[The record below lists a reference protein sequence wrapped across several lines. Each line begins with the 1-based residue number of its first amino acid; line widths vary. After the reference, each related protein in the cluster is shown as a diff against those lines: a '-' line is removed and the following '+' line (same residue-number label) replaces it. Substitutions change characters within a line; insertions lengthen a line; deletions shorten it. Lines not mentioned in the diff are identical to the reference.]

1 MKSSNPKYN
10 TVMIIDDN
18 NIDVF
23 ITTQVLK
30 NANFATNTVTFNCAL
45 EAFKYISNTED
56 ETVLP
61 EIIFLDLNLD
71 GISGFDFLELYQTL
85 PTYKKE
91 KISVY
96 MVSSTIDPKDLEKIN
111 QNINLK
117 GFCEKYITK
126 EFLNSIKLLQIQ
138 GFVMQLKES

>member
-1 MKSSNPKYN
+1 MKSTSPKFS

-18 NIDVF
+18 NIDIF

-30 NANFATNTVTFNCAL
+30 NVNFAHNIMTFNGVL
-45 EAFKYISNTED
+45 EAFKYISNTVD
-56 ETVLP
+56 ETGLP
-61 EIIFLDLNLD
+61 EIIFLDLNLN
-71 GISGFDFLELYQTL
+71 GISGFDFLALYETL

-91 KISVY
+91 KIRVY
-96 MVSSTIDPKDLEKIN
+96 MVSSTIDPNDLEKVN

-126 EFLNSIKLLQIQ
+126 EFLNSI
-138 GFVMQLKES
+138 

>member
-1 MKSSNPKYN
+1 MNRTAPKFS

-18 NIDVF
+18 NIDIF

-30 NANFATNTVTFNCAL
+30 NVNFAKNTITFNCAL
-45 EAFKYISNTED
+45 EAFKYISNAEN
-56 ETVLP
+56 ETGLP
-61 EIIFLDLNLD
+61 EIIFLDLNLN
-71 GISGFDFLELYQTL
+71 GISGFDFLVLYETL

-96 MVSSTIDPKDLEKIN
+96 MVSSTIDPNDLEKMS

-126 EFLNSIKLLQIQ
+126 EFLNSI
-138 GFVMQLKES
+138 